1 MRIGTDGPRFVPPG
15 PPPPRPPEPIKTAQ
29 EARKSSGVV
38 VRSGAPST
46 DSARGQ
52 TQPQAT
58 SIDVRV

>member
-38 VRSGAPST
+38 VQSGAAPNNRAQ
-46 DSARGQ
+46 DQGRPQ
-52 TQPQAT
+52 TR